1 MKTKRLYSSIILSLL
16 AVASMALPAKRITKT
31 VSQPDGSTV
40 ELRLCGDEHLHYYT
54 LLSGEPV
61 VKDANGAYC
70 LAESNGRELVSTG
83 LQVNSMS
90 STKKLGRKLKNTPED
105 LANLRA
111 ARMHDISYPQ
121 RVSHTG
127 ERKGIVILAAYADC
141 DFTFS
146 RASMDS
152 LMNTVDYR
160 QGYFSGSV
168 HDYFAEQSNGKFS
181 LSFDVVGPVKL
192 SRPMAY
198 YGENSLMGDRHV
210 GEMVAEA
217 IQLADDSVDYSQYDW
232 DGDGTVDQVVVIYAG
247 YGEAMGAAEE
257 TIWPQEYTLTKSDF
271 GRKLHLDG
279 VVLDTYACTC
289 ELLGNEKSFDGEK
302 IITGIGPM
310 CHEFSHCLG
319 LPDFYDSLD
328 PDHFT
333 TGNWD
338 VMDEGCYNNAE
349 YCPAG
354 YTAYE
359 KWLCGWQEPIVLDKP
374 MTVSDMKALSQ
385 GGDFYVVYN
394 DQYSRKTNEFYMLE
408 NRQQKGF
415 DYFLPGHG
423 VLITHV
429 NYVASDWLSNSVNA
443 TYGKEGYAVVP
454 ANNMKEYTDSIQA
467 GQTYPYIDNDSLT
480 DTSTPNAI
488 VFNVNKNFKTVLQKP
503 ITKINVDDN
512 GVASFLF
519 MGGGTAD
526 GIGVTVYGN
535 RTKSECYDLSGRL
548 VGKGYKGFVIEKQ
561 NDGVVKKYFRL

>member
-1 MKTKRLYSSIILSLL
+1 
-16 AVASMALPAKRITKT
+16 
-31 VSQPDGSTV
+31 
-40 ELRLCGDEHLHYYT
+40 
-54 LLSGEPV
+54 
-61 VKDANGAYC
+61 
-70 LAESNGRELVSTG
+70 
-83 LQVNSMS
+83 
-90 STKKLGRKLKNTPED
+90 
-105 LANLRA
+105 
-111 ARMHDISYPQ
+111 
-121 RVSHTG
+121 
-127 ERKGIVILAAYADC
+127 
-141 DFTFS
+141 
-146 RASMDS
+146 
-152 LMNTVDYR
+152 MNAVDYR

-192 SRPMAY
+192 SRPMGY

-257 TIWPQEYTLTKSDF
+257 TIWPQEHTLTKSDF

-279 VVLDTYACTC
+279 VILDTYACTC
-289 ELLGNEKSFDGEK
+289 ELLGNENSFDGQK
-302 IITGIGPM
+302 VITGIGPM

-319 LPDFYDSLD
+319 LPDFYDSID

-394 DQYSRKTNEFYMLE
+394 DQYNKKTNEFYILE
-408 NRQQKGF
+408 NRQYSGF

-429 NYVASDWLSNSVNA
+429 NYVASDWRSNSVNA

-454 ANNMKEYTDSIQA
+454 ANNRRVYTDSIQA

-480 DTSTPNAI
+480 DTSTPNAA
-488 VFNVNKNFKTVLQKP
+488 VFNVNKNFKNILQKP
-503 ITKINVDDN
+503 ITKISVDNN
-512 GVASFLF
+512 GVASFQF
-519 MGGGTAD
+519 MGGSSTE
-526 GIGVTVYGN
+526 GVSTTVYDN
-535 RTKSECYDLSGRL
+535 RKECEYYDLTGRR
-548 VGKGYKGFVIEKQ
+548 VGKDYKGLIIEKQ
-561 NDGVVKKYFRL
+561 NDGTVKKHFSL